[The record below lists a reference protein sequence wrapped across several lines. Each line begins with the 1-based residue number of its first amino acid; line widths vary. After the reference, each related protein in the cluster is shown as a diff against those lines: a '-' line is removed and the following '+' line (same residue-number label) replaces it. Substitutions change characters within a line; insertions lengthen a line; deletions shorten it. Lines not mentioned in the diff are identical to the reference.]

1 MSVRLDKDTVGICL
15 AGIVGKGGLYTDLQL
30 EAQERRPQHHVG
42 TGEGRSFPRGTVAD
56 KVGHG
61 GEWCLAGCGRD
72 GSWSE
77 RAVRSGNFLAKSPKS
92 RQLWEGQPCHQ

>member
-1 MSVRLDKDTVGICL
+1 MSVRLDKDTVGFCL

-30 EAQERRPQHHVG
+30 EAQERPQHHVD

-56 KVGHG
+56 KVEHG
-61 GEWCLAGCGRD
+61 GKWCWAGCGRD

-77 RAVRSGNFLAKSPKS
+77 RAVRSGNFLATSPKS
-92 RQLWEGQPCHQ
+92 HFWEGQPCHQ